1 MSFICLRGHHS
12 TSDDYC
18 DVCGAKNRNVMQ
30 RFMSNLR
37 PVTPGQSCPHCDE
50 PRLGDDRYCAHC
62 AYDFET
68 GERLP
73 LPPRGGGGP
82 LGRDG
87 DILPRPAA
95 AAPGAPAPAPPSF
108 YHEPPA
114 PEPATYVIALTVD
127 SRPNEAGCP
136 RPPADSTERVFILD
150 QPSMVIGR
158 DDAPGLQIPIHGDPY
173 VSRHHAEI
181 IELEGGWG
189 VRDLGS
195 TNGTKVN
202 GVALAGSEVKPL
214 GLDDVIELGCFSRLT
229 VRVRSHR
236 DWS

>member
-12 TSDDYC
+12 ISDDYC

-37 PVTPGQSCPHCDE
+37 PVTPGQTCPHCDE
-50 PRLGDDRYCAHC
+50 PRLGDDRYCARC

-68 GERLP
+68 GERLE
-73 LPPRGGGGP
+73 L
-82 LGRDG
+82 
-87 DILPRPAA
+87 
-95 AAPGAPAPAPPSF
+95 AAPRHAAVAPTAPTPAPPPY
-108 YHEPPA
+108 YHEPAA
-114 PEPATYVIALTVD
+114 PEPTMFVLALTVD

-136 RPPADSTERVFILD
+136 RPPADSSERVFILD

-158 DDAPGLQIPIHGDPY
+158 DDATGLQIPIHGDPY

-181 IELEGGWG
+181 VELDDGWG

-202 GVALAGSEVKPL
+202 GVTLAGSEVKPL

-229 VRVRSHR
+229 VRMRSHR
-236 DWS
+236 EWS